1 MGIDYFRGPNDVN
14 MRSFLSNLT
23 RPEAVLKLIT
33 TDWCVFVLTVASMKP
48 SYRYF
53 VVIIIILY
61 VKSASSTYFEL
72 SGAVFSLLTFK
83 TEMKITILFLLN
95 SNL

>member
-1 MGIDYFRGPNDVN
+1 
-14 MRSFLSNLT
+14 
-23 RPEAVLKLIT
+23 
-33 TDWCVFVLTVASMKP
+33 MKP